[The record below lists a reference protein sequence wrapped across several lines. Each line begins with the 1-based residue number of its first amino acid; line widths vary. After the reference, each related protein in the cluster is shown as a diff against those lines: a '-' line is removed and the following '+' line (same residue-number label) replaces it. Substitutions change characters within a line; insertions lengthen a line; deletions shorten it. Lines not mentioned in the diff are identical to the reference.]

1 MLQHGGWAIGEVTTV
16 HRKAAMARFEGV
28 NEKHEHTLT
37 YYNEEDE
44 KAELSNLTVEGRAT
58 RVVVAP
64 APVGSGLAVGPAPA
78 LSTAV
83 QQSPSA

>member
-1 MLQHGGWAIGEVTTV
+1 MTTV

-44 KAELSNLTVEGRAT
+44 KGELSNLTVEGRAT
-58 RVVVAP
+58 RHGADHRRACP
-64 APVGSGLAVGPAPA
+64 AALVERSASAEQHQSRAMVDGSV
-78 LSTAV
+78 T
-83 QQSPSA
+83 